1 MLYVLGRIDIS
12 QGVTSLGESTFG
24 RNDRTEFLRAQLCY
38 LLPLTI
44 LFALNSQGTDDRKQ
58 FKNIKKLKNLE
69 HIFYQ
74 EINRY
79 AYPLV
84 CLVIVNVVKKKSECQ
99 VMEGPVNHID

>member
-1 MLYVLGRIDIS
+1 MNLCSLRCRVLYVLGRIDIS

-58 FKNIKKLKNLE
+58 FKNIKK
-69 HIFYQ
+69 
-74 EINRY
+74 
-79 AYPLV
+79 
-84 CLVIVNVVKKKSECQ
+84 
-99 VMEGPVNHID
+99 